1 MEPADAMSYLNWRR
15 YISAATILGGNLE
28 KVVSE
33 MTIKHLSPGGYF
45 INGGRSSF
53 SLFFML
59 LKGAAAMWL
68 LEVLCA
74 AVRLYIIF
82 LFSRQL
88 EKTKSQVRYL
98 VHSSSS
104 SQRKKVKRTTPLS
117 GFS

>member
-33 MTIKHLSPGGYF
+33 MTIKHLSSGGYF
-45 INGGRSSF
+45 INGGCSSL
-53 SLFFML
+53 SFFML

-74 AVRLYIIF
+74 AARLFIIF
-82 LFSRQL
+82 LFSRQP

-104 SQRKKVKRTTPLS
+104 SQREKS
-117 GFS
+117 

>member
-1 MEPADAMSYLNWRR
+1 
-15 YISAATILGGNLE
+15 
-28 KVVSE
+28 

-53 SLFFML
+53 SLSLFFML

-74 AVRLYIIF
+74 AARLFIIF
-82 LFSRQL
+82 LFSRQP

-104 SQRKKVKRTTPLS
+104 SQRKKS
-117 GFS
+117 